1 MGRSGV
7 KSHTDG
13 SNVKKK
19 EARSKY
25 DLASLR
31 KARSQTVTWAP
42 ALFRVAG
49 GTRARG
55 HCFLPLRT
63 SSQSQSSDQQGHNH
77 HHFYKFQFISPPF
90 AASCSACL
98 GKGSH
103 RSNVFLRP
111 FGCIAPRDFTSRSRL
126 DYHHTVIVS
135 YYSSVTTGVSSSTR
149 SNKSMMSAL
158 RIRTQP

>member
-49 GTRARG
+49 GSRTCG
-55 HCFLPLRT
+55 HCLLVLRA
-63 SSQSQSSDQQGHNH
+63 SAQSQSSGQQGHNH

-111 FGCIAPRDFTSRSRL
+111 FGCIAPRDLHPDRAWTITAQLSSR
-126 DYHHTVIVS
+126 I
-135 YYSSVTTGVSSSTR
+135 
-149 SNKSMMSAL
+149 
-158 RIRTQP
+158 IPQ